1 MDRIFIR
8 GAAAIL
14 LLGVVAF
21 PWVEAWPVAN
31 PGETVL
37 ADPVAR
43 FADIY
48 PHFGPKGWWT
58 HAEYESVQLRL
69 DVILLELVSIVATA
83 AWALACLDRR
93 EALEKE
99 PLYCELGAGQPSPL
113 SSASSGTV
121 GPLG

>member
-1 MDRIFIR
+1 MDRTLIR

-14 LLGVVAF
+14 LLGVAAF

-31 PGETVL
+31 PGEAVL
-37 ADPVAR
+37 AEPVAR

-48 PHFGPKGWWT
+48 PHFGPRAWWN
-58 HAEYESVQLRL
+58 HDDYERVQLRL
-69 DVILLELVSIVATA
+69 DVILLELVAIVATA
-83 AWALACLDRR
+83 KWALACV
-93 EALEKE
+93 EKR
-99 PLYCELGAGQPSPL
+99 PLYCELGEGQASPL